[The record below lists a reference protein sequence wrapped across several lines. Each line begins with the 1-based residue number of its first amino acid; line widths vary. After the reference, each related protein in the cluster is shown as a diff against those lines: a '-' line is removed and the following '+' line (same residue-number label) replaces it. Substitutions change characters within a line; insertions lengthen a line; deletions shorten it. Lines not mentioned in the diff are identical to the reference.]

1 MTTLVVLLSA
11 MLLAG
16 EGPVEAD
23 LTPDER
29 ALLTELDG
37 EHFIKARDLAEK
49 LLAGDPR
56 SFLATWALARVHHD
70 EEGNHARAL
79 FYLKRAEALLGDR
92 DREWGKK
99 LLLEEYFILQEMNR
113 NDEAIAVLDE
123 HARRFGPPA
132 SALRIWPLIKAGRH
146 EEARDLSTRLAASND
161 FQERLDGFNGLLTV
175 AFEEHDREGTY
186 RWAVQGVDAT
196 GGESCT
202 LLRNAASSSFSRFK
216 LDEAE
221 SYLLR
226 ASKKTRDCVDPA
238 DNQLATLYLL
248 EGEFQKALSAL
259 EAARGKRIEKRYR
272 PQFALG
278 KRATLVDLLIV
289 FGKPAE
295 AVTMAADLYSQQTRT
310 GMTSGSDRIER
321 LSRTLR
327 YGWALDGQVTALAE
341 QVATAELPRGP
352 FAPLAELTRL
362 EAVRWEV
369 RQGLVQLLAEEQ
381 RLELMA
387 RPNSGEMSDWASWRF
402 GDLAEVVGTGTLRSA
417 LERARLADA
426 PFPEATSY
434 FDALEAE
441 LAWREGWLSEA
452 DRLSDQAMKT
462 LPRQEALWRWRTL
475 AFRADVLRRLGR
487 STEARAAYQEVL
499 SRWPTA
505 LRLLGLALPVKLEV
519 AAGEPADKTAT
530 RLSRSPRFAISNQ
543 APFVLRV
550 ELTAQGIE
558 ICLRDDS
565 GAQLACAEGDR
576 PDTALE
582 AFSSAAFSPR
592 ISLTQSDLRSLDGS
606 PVRVGADQAL
616 KKVLG
621 Q

>member
-1 MTTLVVLLSA
+1 MNLVVLLA
-11 MLLAG
+11 VLLGAG
-16 EGPVEAD
+16 ASPLEAD

-49 LLAGDPR
+49 QLAADPK
-56 SFLATWALARVHHD
+56 SFVATWALARVHHD

-79 FYLKRAEALLGDR
+79 FYLKRAQALLGDR

-99 LLLEEYFILQEMNR
+99 LLLEEYFLLQEMNR
-113 NDEAIAVLDE
+113 NDEALAVLDE
-123 HARRFGPPA
+123 HARRFGEPA
-132 SALRIWPLIKAGRH
+132 TALRIWPLIKSGRH
-146 EEARDLSTRLAASND
+146 ADAKALSHQLAASND

-238 DNQLATLYLL
+238 DNQLASLYLL

-259 EAARGKRIEKRYR
+259 EAARGKPIEKRYR

-295 AVTMAADLYSQQTRT
+295 AFTMAADLYSQQTRT

-327 YGWALDGQVTALAE
+327 YAWALDGQVTALSE
-341 QVATAELPRGP
+341 QVTYAELPRGP

-369 RQGLVQLLAEEQ
+369 RQGLVQLLAEDG

-387 RPNSGEMSDWASWRF
+387 RPDSGEISDWASWRV
-402 GDLAEVVGTGTLRSA
+402 GDLAEVVGTGTLRA
-417 LERARLADA
+417 AVATARKGDA
-426 PFPEATSY
+426 EFPEATSY
-434 FDALEAE
+434 LDALEGE
-441 LAWREGWLSEA
+441 LAWREGWLAEA
-452 DRLSDQAMKT
+452 DRLGAQAMKT

-475 AFRADVLRRLGR
+475 AWRADVLRRLGR
-487 STEARAAYQEVL
+487 AAEARTAYFEVL
-499 SRWPTA
+499 QRWPTA
-505 LRLLGLALPVKLEV
+505 LRLLGLALPVKVESDGSE
-519 AAGEPADKTAT
+519 AAEKTAT
-530 RLSRSPRFAISNQ
+530 RLARSARFAVSQQ
-543 APFVLRV
+543 APFTVRV
-550 ELTAQGIE
+550 EAAGKGLE
-558 ICLRDDS
+558 ICLRDDAGS
-565 GAQLACAEGDR
+565 RLSCADGESADA
-576 PDTALE
+576 ALE
-582 AFSSAAFSPR
+582 AFHGVAFSPR